1 MTRVLSGEEVARK
14 ISEAVEGS
22 VVRWDETNVWVE
34 TDSVADVASF
44 LKDAPELEFSFLTS
58 VTSVDY
64 IEYFELIYRLLSM
77 KRNHSVVIRTRC
89 YGRDEV
95 SAPSVTG
102 VWRGA
107 EFQERE
113 IWDLMG
119 IRFEGHPN
127 MKRILLW
134 EGFSGHPL
142 RKDYLDQQVNTP

>member
-1 MTRVLSGEEVARK
+1 MTRVLSGEEVAGR
-14 ISEAVEGS
+14 ISEAIEGS
-22 VVRWDETNVWVE
+22 VVRSDETNVWVE

-44 LKDAPELEFSFLTS
+44 LRDAPELEFSFLTS
-58 VTSVDY
+58 VTAVDY
-64 IEYFELIYRLLSM
+64 IEYFELVYRLLSM

-89 YGRDEV
+89 YGRDEPT
-95 SAPSVTG
+95 APSVTS
-102 VWRGA
+102 VWKGA

-134 EGFSGHPL
+134 EGFPGHPL
-142 RKDYLDQQVNTP
+142 RKDYLGQQADSP